1 MIARIVGLLTLAVL
15 MSSVSAMPQQAAVPG
30 GIVKMTLGPASQAK
44 PEVRYQDKQVLV
56 TRQEGQW
63 QALVGVP
70 LSAEP
75 GAQRIYVT
83 RSDKTHSVLFEI
95 EDKSYPTQYIT
106 LQNDKQVSPDKQ
118 SLERIQ
124 RETQLIRKVLAEF
137 SEKDPSLNF
146 IWPVDG
152 EVSGMFGRRRVFNG
166 EPRKPHSGI
175 DIAARAGTLIVA
187 PADGVVSNT
196 GNYFFNGNSVFI
208 DHGQGVITMYCH
220 LQDIEVQ
227 EDQRVTQGERIGTVG
242 ATGRV
247 TGPHL
252 HLGISFNDA
261 MVEPLLVFPARDD
274 VSLGD

>member
-1 MIARIVGLLTLAVL
+1 MIARVLGLLVLAVWMTSL
-15 MSSVSAMPQQAAVPG
+15 SAMPQQAAVPG
-30 GIVKMTLGPASQAK
+30 GIVKITLGPANQAK
-44 PEVRYQDKQVLV
+44 PEVGYQDKRVLV
-56 TRQEGQW
+56 ARHEGQW

-75 GAQRIYVT
+75 GVQRIYVT
-83 RSDKTHSVLFEI
+83 RDDTTHSVLFEI
-95 EDKSYPTQYIT
+95 DDKAYPTQHIT
-106 LQNDKQVSPDKQ
+106 LQNDNQVTPDKQ

-124 RETQLIRKVLAEF
+124 RETQLIREVLTAF
-137 SEKDPSLNF
+137 SKSDPSMNF

-152 EVSGMFGRRRVFNG
+152 EVSGLFGRRRVFNG

-175 DIAARAGTLIVA
+175 DIAASAGTPIVA

-196 GNYFFNGNSVFI
+196 GDYFFNGNSVFI

-220 LQDIEVQ
+220 LQDIDVQ
-227 EDQRVTQGERIGTVG
+227 ENQRVSQGERIGTVG

-274 VSLGD
+274 VSLDD

>member
-1 MIARIVGLLTLAVL
+1 MIARIFGLLFLAIL
-15 MSSVSAMPQQAAVPG
+15 MTSVSAMPQQAAVPG
-30 GIVKMTLGPASQAK
+30 GIVKMTLGPANQAK
-44 PEVRYQDKQVLV
+44 PEVKYQDKRVLV
-56 TRQEGQW
+56 ARHKGQW

-75 GAQRIYVT
+75 GVQRIYVT
-83 RSDKTHSVLFEI
+83 RDDATHSVLFEI
-95 EDKSYPTQYIT
+95 DDKAYPTQHIT
-106 LQNDKQVSPDKQ
+106 LQNDNQVTPDKQ

-124 RETQLIRKVLAEF
+124 RETQLIREVLTAF
-137 SEKDPSLNF
+137 SESDPSMNF

-152 EVSGMFGRRRVFNG
+152 EVSGLFGRQRVFNG

-175 DIAARAGTLIVA
+175 DIAARAGTPIVA
-187 PADGVVSNT
+187 PADGVISNT
-196 GNYFFNGNSVFI
+196 GDYFFNGNSVFI

-220 LQDIEVQ
+220 LQDIDVQ
-227 EDQRVTQGERIGTVG
+227 ENQQVLQGERIGTVG

-261 MVEPLLVFPARDD
+261 MVEPLLVFPERDD
-274 VSLGD
+274 VSLDD

>member
-1 MIARIVGLLTLAVL
+1 MIARILGLLFLAVWMTSL
-15 MSSVSAMPQQAAVPG
+15 SAMPQQAAVPG
-30 GIVKMTLGPASQAK
+30 GIVKMTLGPANQAK
-44 PEVRYQDKQVLV
+44 PEVRYQDKRVLV
-56 TRQEGQW
+56 ARHEGQW

-75 GAQRIYVT
+75 GVQRIYVT
-83 RSDKTHSVLFEI
+83 RDDRTHSVLFEI
-95 EDKSYPTQYIT
+95 DDKAYPTQHIT
-106 LQNDKQVSPDKQ
+106 LQNTNQVTPDKK

-124 RETQLIRKVLAEF
+124 RETQLIREVLTAF
-137 SEKDPSLNF
+137 SDSDPSMNF

-152 EVSGMFGRRRVFNG
+152 EVSGLFGRRRVFNG

-175 DIAARAGTLIVA
+175 DIAARAGTPIVA

-196 GNYFFNGNSVFI
+196 GDYFFNGNSVFI

-220 LQDIEVQ
+220 LQDIDVQ
-227 EDQRVTQGERIGTVG
+227 ENQRVSQGERIGTVG

-274 VSLGD
+274 VSLDD